1 MACFLEQRFDSD
13 SQLHLNNTA
22 IRHQYSSSRA
32 KFPVKIVIQYNLL
45 GNDSVRMVLHS
56 GKQYFRYE
64 YVDVEVLLVYL
75 RSVVFVSAFYGEF
88 GHRSGLFWFF
98 GGVV

>member
-45 GNDSVRMVLHS
+45 GNDSVRMV
-56 GKQYFRYE
+56 FRYE

-75 RSVVFVSAFYGEF
+75 CPVVFVSAFDGKF